1 MKHTVR
7 IEIEAPREKVAAL
20 FADPTNGARWME
32 DTDYQPLS
40 GTPGAVGSEYRLTQK
55 DGSLT
60 FTATVAARELPD
72 RVVLNL
78 ASESVE
84 VVVTVTFASLGSR
97 KTQLTSEEVF
107 RFRGA
112 MGKVMGLMARPAIA
126 KAHRRQMESFK
137 QFAEAEG

>member
-7 IEIEAPREKVAAL
+7 IEIDAPREEVAAL
-20 FADPTNGARWME
+20 FADPTNGEKWME
-32 DTDYQPLS
+32 DTDYAPLS
-40 GTPGAVGSEYRLTQK
+40 GTPGTVGSRYRLAQR

-60 FTATVAARELPD
+60 FTATVVARDLPD

-78 ASESVE
+78 ESDKVD
-84 VVVTVTFASLGSR
+84 VVVTATFASLAPT

-107 RFRGA
+107 RFHGVA
-112 MGKVMGLMARPAIA
+112 GMVMGLLARPAIA

-137 QFAEAEG
+137 RFAERAG